1 MLASDNVLCIHSS
14 YYWILAYAQQ
24 VGEINWYSAYS
35 STQTRYV
42 LTNFHRIGILKSP
55 FSFYQVH
62 VAINPYFAR
71 IVTVTTYEIRE
82 SVVECISG
90 IVIIIPRVYNMK
102 IENSTPISTVE
113 TLSKVT

>member
-1 MLASDNVLCIHSS
+1 M
-14 YYWILAYAQQ
+14 
-24 VGEINWYSAYS
+24 
-35 STQTRYV
+35 
-42 LTNFHRIGILKSP
+42 
-55 FSFYQVH
+55 H
-62 VAINPYFAR
+62 VVINPYFAW